1 MADAQ
6 TQVAPT
12 PTVQMSTGGNLSL
25 PPPSAPEGLPMPPPK
40 ESFSKFQQQRQA
52 SELRRLYKHIH
63 PELRKNL
70 EEAVAEDLAEVL
82 GSEEPTEGDVQC
94 MRWIFENW
102 RLDAIGDHERP
113 AAKEP
118 VSGGNV
124 QATSRKFEEG
134 SFTNGSDQEPAAGPR
149 LSGGDVRA
157 ARQLFETKPLDA
169 LTGQEEASQT
179 TVKEPAATG
188 DVQGT
193 RKLFE
198 TRPLDRLGSRPS
210 TQEQSPLEL
219 RSEIQELKGDV
230 KKTVKLFQTEPLCAI
245 QDAEGAIH
253 EVRAAC
259 REEIQSHAVRSAR
272 WLFETRPLDAF
283 TQDPSQVR
291 VIRGISLEEGALP
304 DVSATRWIFE
314 TQPLDAIREILV
326 DEKDFQPS
334 PDLIPPGPDVQHQRH
349 LFETCAL
356 DTLKG
361 EREAEAEA
369 PPKEEVIPGDV
380 RSTLWLFETKPL
392 DALNDQVQVGHL
404 QRVGHQKGER
414 LVTECMS
421 SNGTSALPLS
431 QAAPQNDGLKGDVKT
446 FKNLFETLPL
456 DSIGQGEPS
465 AFGDINR
472 GQKTDSAEQSQGA
485 DASVYAMQDSRGQL
499 HALTSVSREQVVG
512 GDVQGYKWVFETRP
526 LDQLGRSPST
536 VDVVRGITR
545 HEVVAGDVGTT
556 RWLFET
562 QPLEVIHQQERQK
575 RDEEEGRGPGG
586 PRPELPQKG
595 DVQTIR
601 WLFETYPMSELAEKR
616 ESGVT
621 NPMSKAETQSCTWMF
636 GPQSLNQ
643 AEGSGEQHLQTSLV
657 RAGDRQTDR
666 HVFETESLPASS
678 QSSGRKP
685 VRYCSRVEIPSG
697 QVSRQKEVFQ
707 ALEAAKKEVQE
718 TTISPGSIP
727 TGSVHKFTWLFENCP
742 MGSLAAESIRGD
754 NLQEEQPKGSAECR
768 TPERQETA
776 AERTLRTLHA
786 TPGILHHGGILMEA
800 RGPGELCLAK
810 YVLPSPGQGHPY
822 VRKEELVCGEL
833 PRIVRQVLR
842 RTDVDQQGLLVQEDT
857 AGQLQLHP
865 LRLPGPGDPGNIEDM
880 DPELQQLLACG
891 LGVSVAKTGLVMQET
906 EQGLVAL
913 TAYSLQPQLTSRAPE
928 RSSVQLL
935 ASCIDKGDLHSL
947 HSLRWEP
954 PTDSSS
960 VPATEESRRLPPAE
974 SIIHVTPLNPTM
986 EMGHLRVSGSTP
998 CTPQP
1003 RTAGKVVLPNGRPAA
1018 QAPFQE
1024 ARKQM
1029 DISSAGQK
1037 GKAASGSPEGT
1048 VASPLGSGAP
1058 DLQEA
1063 MQSLRLATAEAQ
1075 SLHQQVLS
1083 RHPQG
1088 SDPGATSMPA
1098 QDVLQTPTPAT
1109 GVTQGSIRPVAGN
1122 EARIPA
1128 VPRKLL

>member
-6 TQVAPT
+6 TQVAPA
-12 PTVQMSTGGNLSL
+12 PTIQMRTRGDLPL
-25 PPPSAPEGLPMPPPK
+25 PPPSDPEGLPQLPPK
-40 ESFSKFQQQRQA
+40 ESFCKFQQQRQA

-82 GSEEPTEGDVQC
+82 GSEEPTESDVQC

-102 RLDAIGDHERP
+102 QLDAIGDRERP
-113 AAKEP
+113 AAREP
-118 VSGGNV
+118 VSGGDV

-134 SFTNGSDQEPAAGPR
+134 SFSSSSDQEPAGPR
-149 LSGGDVRA
+149 PSGGDVRA
-157 ARQLFETKPLDA
+157 ARQLFETKPLDE
-169 LTGQEEASQT
+169 LTGQEEATQAT
-179 TVKEPAATG
+179 MREPAASG

-210 TQEQSPLEL
+210 LQEQSPLEL

-253 EVRAAC
+253 EVKAAC
-259 REEIQSHAVRSAR
+259 REEIQSNAVRSAR

-283 TQDPSQVR
+283 NQDPSQVR

-334 PDLIPPGPDVQHQRH
+334 PDLMPPGPDVQRQRR

-361 EREAEAEA
+361 EGEAEAEA
-369 PPKEEVIPGDV
+369 PPKEEVIPGNV
-380 RSTLWLFETKPL
+380 RSTLWLFETEPL
-392 DALNDQVQVGHL
+392 DAPRDQVQVGHL
-404 QRVGHQKGER
+404 QRVGRQEGEGLVAER
-414 LVTECMS
+414 LP
-421 SNGTSALPLS
+421 GGGPLALPLS
-431 QAAPQNDGLKGDVKT
+431 QGVPRNDGLKGDVKT
-446 FKNLFETLPL
+446 FKTLFETLPL

-465 AFGDINR
+465 ACGSIDR
-472 GQKTDSAEQSQGA
+472 GQTTDLAEQSQGT
-485 DASVYAMQDSRGQL
+485 DAPVYAMQDSRGKL
-499 HALTSVSREQVVG
+499 HALTSVSREQIVG
-512 GDVQGYKWVFETRP
+512 ADVQGYRWMFETQP
-526 LDQLGRSPST
+526 LDQLGRSPSM

-545 HEVVAGDVGTT
+545 QEVVAGDVGTT

-562 QPLEVIHQQERQK
+562 QPLEMIHQHEQQK
-575 RDEEEGRGPGG
+575 RQQEEEKGLEGPSPEP
-586 PRPELPQKG
+586 PRKG

-601 WLFETYPMSELAEKR
+601 WLFETYPLSELAEKQ
-616 ESGVT
+616 ESEATDPG
-621 NPMSKAETQSCTWMF
+621 SRAEAQSCTWMF

-643 AEGSGEQHLQTSLV
+643 AEDSGEQHLQTSQV
-657 RAGDRQTDR
+657 QAGDRHTDR
-666 HVFETESLPASS
+666 HVFETECLPASG
-678 QSSGRKP
+678 QPCGRKP

-707 ALEAAKKEVQE
+707 ALEAGKKEAQE
-718 TTISPGSIP
+718 AQISPGSVP

-742 MGSLAAESIRGD
+742 VGSLAAESIRGD
-754 NLQEEQPKGSAECR
+754 SLQEEQPDGSANR
-768 TPERQETA
+768 GMPERQETA

-786 TPGILHHGGILMEA
+786 SPGILHHGGILMEA

-810 YVLPSPGQGHPY
+810 YVLPEPGQGAPS

-842 RTDVDQQGLLVQEDT
+842 RTDVEQQGLLVQEDT
-857 AGQLQLHP
+857 AGRLQLHP
-865 LRLPGPGDPGNIEDM
+865 LRLPEPGAPGNTEDM
-880 DPELQQLLACG
+880 SPELQQLLACS
-891 LGVSVAKTGLVMQET
+891 LGVSAAKTGLVMQET
-906 EQGLVAL
+906 GQGLVAL
-913 TAYSLQPQLTSRAPE
+913 TAYSLQPQLASRAPE

-935 ASCIDKGDLHSL
+935 ASCIDRGDLRGL

-954 PTDSSS
+954 PTDPGS
-960 VPATEESRRLPPAE
+960 VPAGEESQRLPPAD
-974 SIIHVTPLNPTM
+974 SIIHVTPLDPTM
-986 EMGHLRVSGSTP
+986 EMGHLRASGSTP
-998 CTPQP
+998 CPPPP
-1003 RTAGKVVLPNGRPAA
+1003 RAAGKVALANGRPVA
-1018 QAPFQE
+1018 QAPLQE
-1024 ARKQM
+1024 ARKQA
-1029 DISSAGQK
+1029 DISHAGQK
-1037 GKAASGSPEGT
+1037 GKAALGRPEGT
-1048 VASPLGSGAP
+1048 TASPLGSGTP

-1063 MQSLRLATAEAQ
+1063 MQNLRMATAEAQ
-1075 SLHQQVLS
+1075 SLQQQVLN
-1083 RHPQG
+1083 RYPQG
-1088 SDPGATSMPA
+1088 SDPAAASVPIQGALQMSAPA
-1098 QDVLQTPTPAT
+1098 A
-1109 GVTQGSIRPVAGN
+1109 VTTHGSFRPMAGSDT
-1122 EARIPA
+1122 RIPA
-1128 VPRKLL
+1128 APRKLL